1 MIASILGRRVRTA
14 GVVVCVFAAA
24 LVLGGAAAVAGRS
37 GDHTLTVDFER
48 TVSLYEGSKVRVL
61 GVDVGTVEKLTP
73 RGQTVRAQI
82 SWDEDVDVPADV
94 KAVIVSPSVV
104 GDRFVQLTP
113 AYTGGAKLKDGTHLD
128 QSRTGTP
135 TELDETFAALDKVAT
150 TLGPDGLN
158 KDGTVNDVLSSGA
171 ENLKGKG
178 AEIRQSIEALAA
190 LGATAEGSKDEFFTS
205 VEQIERFVSA
215 LEANDASV
223 RRFNTSLAGVSD
235 VLAAEGDDLQLAVRE
250 LAGALELVQGYV
262 AENRGALRTN
272 VKGLTKVTKSLS
284 EQRRNLD
291 KILQQGPKAL
301 SNLATAYNPTN
312 GTLEARASIK
322 GSEDRK
328 MTVLTDKLYVAAYC
342 SLTEGQDPKYARAC
356 EATGEI
362 VQFLVDQARNTGERA
377 GGTVTAAP
385 AAPVAGASAV
395 ETLNY
400 AMGVA

>member
-1 MIASILGRRVRTA
+1 MSATIFGRRVRAA
-14 GVVVCVFAAA
+14 GVVVVALAAA
-24 LVLGGAAAVAGRS
+24 LVLTGAAAVAGRS

-73 RGQTVRAQI
+73 RGQTVRAKI
-82 SWDEDVDVPADV
+82 TWDEDVDVPADV

-113 AYTGGAKLKDGTHLD
+113 AYTGGAKLEDGTHLD

-158 KDGTVNDVLSSGA
+158 EDGAVNDLLSNSA
-171 ENLKGKG
+171 KNLEGKG

-250 LAGALELVQGYV
+250 LAGALEQVQGYV

-272 VKGLTKVTKSLS
+272 ISGLAKVTKSLS
-284 EQRRNLD
+284 KQRGNLD

-301 SNLATAYNPTN
+301 SNLASAYNPTN

-328 MTVLTDKLYVAAYC
+328 MSVLTDKLYVAAYC
-342 SLTEGQDPKYARAC
+342 SLTEGQNPKYERAC

-362 VQFLVDQARNTGERA
+362 VQFLVDQARNTGQRA
-377 GGTVTAAP
+377 GSAASAVPSAP
-385 AAPVAGASAV
+385 AAGASTA
-395 ETLNY
+395 ETLSY